1 MRDLLNGEG
10 RPENDLSKRMG
21 DNVVE
26 ALVAYM
32 QAPGT
37 ATGEAVHAYS
47 IALNSLALLAIAEQ
61 LQELNAMLAPESAP
75 AEPEWCPECHGD
87 GVVPDNTIS
96 RNDWEPCPL
105 CSGRGFAPGEMAK
118 AQAN

>member
-10 RPENDLSKRMG
+10 RPADDLSKRMG

-61 LQELNAMLAPESAP
+61 LQTLNAMLAPNELAESVAI
-75 AEPEWCPECHGD
+75 WG
-87 GVVPDNTIS
+87 S
-96 RNDWEPCPL
+96 
-105 CSGRGFAPGEMAK
+105 
-118 AQAN
+118 

>member
-1 MRDLLNGEG
+1 MRDLLNGAG
-10 RPENDLSKRMG
+10 RPADDLSKRMG

-26 ALVAYM
+26 ALVTYM

-61 LQELNAMLAPESAP
+61 LQTLNEMLAPEVQT
-75 AEPEWCPECHGD
+75 AEQNPTVLCIKCQGSGCAND
-87 GVVPDNTIS
+87 GAEICS
-96 RNDWEPCPL
+96 L
-105 CSGRGFAPGEMAK
+105 CNGVGRLEAYVER
-118 AQAN
+118 

>member
-10 RPENDLSKRMG
+10 RPANDLSKRMG

-61 LQELNAMLAPESAP
+61 LQALNEMLTPNELAESVAV
-75 AEPEWCPECHGD
+75 WG
-87 GVVPDNTIS
+87 S
-96 RNDWEPCPL
+96 
-105 CSGRGFAPGEMAK
+105 
-118 AQAN
+118 

>member
-1 MRDLLNGEG
+1 MRDILTTDGK
-10 RPENDLSKRMG
+10 PMSDLSKRMG

-26 ALVAYM
+26 ALIAYM

-61 LQELNAMLAPESAP
+61 LQQLNEMLTPEKA
-75 AEPEWCPECHGD
+75 AEGIINPEDSPDPNECRECAGTGLCEIGGDGDVTDCPFCHG
-87 GVVPDNTIS
+87 V
-96 RNDWEPCPL
+96 
-105 CSGRGFAPGEMAK
+105 GRVWA
-118 AQAN
+118 